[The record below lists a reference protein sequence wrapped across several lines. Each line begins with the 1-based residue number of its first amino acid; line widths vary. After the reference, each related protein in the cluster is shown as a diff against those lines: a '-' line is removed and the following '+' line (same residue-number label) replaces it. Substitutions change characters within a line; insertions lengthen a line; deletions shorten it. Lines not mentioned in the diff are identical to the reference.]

1 MLSASVR
8 TAACRVG
15 DAWSLCTRLPAT
27 LAAMLNGIITL
38 IRNPRPAGVQKLAGS
53 RSDWRIRIG
62 EYRIVYEIDD
72 NAKTVLVLQVRSR
85 RDAYR

>member
-1 MLSASVR
+1 MNLAFHPDVYKQLQQLPRTVFAAALSAIVAL
-8 TAACRVG
+8 TH
-15 DAWSLCTRLPAT
+15 
-27 LAAMLNGIITL
+27 
-38 IRNPRPAGVQKLAGS
+38 NPRPAGVKKLVGS

-72 NAKTVLVLQVRSR
+72 ASKTVTILGVTHR